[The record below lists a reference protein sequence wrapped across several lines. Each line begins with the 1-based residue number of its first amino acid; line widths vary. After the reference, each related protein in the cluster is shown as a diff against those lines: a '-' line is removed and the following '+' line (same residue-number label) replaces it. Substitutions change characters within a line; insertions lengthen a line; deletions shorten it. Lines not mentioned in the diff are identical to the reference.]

1 MAKAR
6 VFYLSDYRNSENLPS
21 KDLIAKLERH
31 FAEAGLTEN
40 SASMRQ
46 TPGLRP
52 DYADALPDR
61 TAVPE
66 KAE

>member
-6 VFYLSDYRNSENLPS
+6 VLYLSDYRNSGNLLS

-46 TPGLRP
+46 ASGLRP
-52 DYADALPDR
+52 DYADVLPDW